1 MYNNSIVDKI
11 LKIIKEDKN
20 QPEFRLE
27 NDLIKLLDSEI
38 SDQVKDAYD
47 QGYEACKTD
56 MESDYYYK
64 R

>member
-1 MYNNSIVDKI
+1 MYNSSIVDKI
-11 LKIIKEDKN
+11 LEILEEDKN
-20 QPEFRLE
+20 QPEFILK

-56 MESDYYYK
+56 MEIDYY
-64 R
+64 